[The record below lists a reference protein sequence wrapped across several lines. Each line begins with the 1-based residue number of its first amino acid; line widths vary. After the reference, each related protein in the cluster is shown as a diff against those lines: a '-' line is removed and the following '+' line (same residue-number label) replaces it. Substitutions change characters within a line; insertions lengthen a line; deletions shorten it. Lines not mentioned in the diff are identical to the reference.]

1 MSPPKWF
8 LLLFLTF
15 PLLGAEPLA
24 QGQTFYR
31 WSLASIVASS
41 AADSVS
47 SWHKSEANPV
57 LGPQFDARS
66 LAIKSALIGGSLLIE
81 HFAIQHNL
89 RLYRAF
95 GWLNL
100 GVSVGLGAV
109 AVHNT
114 RVH

>member
-66 LAIKSALIGGSLLIE
+66 LALKAGFITTSSVLERLVIR
-81 HFAIQHNL
+81 HNP
-89 RLYRAF
+89 RLYRPF
-95 GWLNL
+95 GWMNFGLAGAL
-100 GVSVGLGAV
+100 GGVGA
-109 AVHNT
+109 HNT
-114 RVH
+114 RVR